1 MDPLQLILARN
12 FNLWTYACA
21 ILNEETAVTAAKAW
35 LLIPARTP
43 RCPTCRGPMSRETK
57 MSYKLKYRLRC
68 WRCAREG
75 RPSIRSPLKNTFFE
89 RAHVSVLN
97 TLRLMVHFLRKDKV
111 SQAAK
116 DVGVTKKTAIQTYHY
131 LREVCEVAEAHDRDL
146 LGGSNDVV
154 EIDETHLYTRK
165 YHRGRLLRRQTWSF
179 GCISRLTR
187 QIHVELIPNKA
198 RTTLDPIVEANVRT
212 GSYIMSDMHRA
223 YNNIHLR
230 LGMRGHSA
238 VNHSLNFVGGTVD
251 IPVDTSLG
259 VPAPGGNVKVKIHT
273 NTLERQWLELKR
285 HCRTCRSQRRL
296 KWYMGEYMYRH
307 NILRQL
313 PSDAARFRRLLRDMH
328 RVYPGLGKRGI
339 KSRNCRCSS
348 PNCRR
353 RN

>member
-1 MDPLQLILARN
+1 MNPLELILARN
-12 FNLWTYACA
+12 FNLWNYACA
-21 ILNEETAVTAAKAW
+21 IPNEETAVAAAKAC
-35 LLIPARTP
+35 LLIPTRTP
-43 RCPTCRGPMSRETK
+43 RCPTCRGPMSREAK
-57 MSYKLKYRLRC
+57 DSYKLKYRLRC
-68 WRCAREG
+68 W
-75 RPSIRSPLKNTFFE
+75 

-116 DVGVTKKTAIQTYHY
+116 DVGVTKKTAIQAYHY
-131 LREVCEVAEAHDRDL
+131 LREVCEVAEAHDREM

-187 QIHVELIPNKA
+187 KVHVELIPDKT

-251 IPVDTSLG
+251 IPVDASLG

-307 NILRQL
+307 NVLKDL

-339 KSRNCRCSS
+339 KTRNCRCRD